1 MCRKITNKS
10 TGYMD
15 LSIGSTSTRSHRRNR
30 LCASRGRTPAPGP
43 AGQMGAL
50 PQRGRLARPAGEAGE
65 DVSLLFERPYL
76 RIGDIVDAGLA
87 KLQTAEW

>member
-1 MCRKITNKS
+1 
-10 TGYMD
+10 
-15 LSIGSTSTRSHRRNR
+15 
-30 LCASRGRTPAPGP
+30 
-43 AGQMGAL
+43 MGAL

-87 KLQTAEW
+87 KRQTAEW